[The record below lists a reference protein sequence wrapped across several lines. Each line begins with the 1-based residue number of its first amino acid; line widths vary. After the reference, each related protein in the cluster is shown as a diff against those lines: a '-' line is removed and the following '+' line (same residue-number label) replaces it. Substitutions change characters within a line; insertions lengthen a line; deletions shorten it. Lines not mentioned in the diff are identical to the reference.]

1 MYINQN
7 RYNNNNM
14 KITSKIKKKIYL
26 VWVWSKQKQIDNMK
40 TGNDYTLNV
49 YVQLALL

>member
-14 KITSKIKKKIYL
+14 KITSKIKKKFT
-26 VWVWSKQKQIDNMK
+26 WFEFDPNKNK
-40 TGNDYTLNV
+40 
-49 YVQLALL
+49 